1 MHMPIFSIRLVGVS
15 GNRTQKSVMQNLGKI
30 FAYPC
35 KQKGRTIFCPK
46 VKVELGY
53 QEITS

>member
-15 GNRTQKSVMQNLGKI
+15 GNLTQKSVMQNLGKI

-35 KQKGRTIFCPK
+35 K
-46 VKVELGY
+46 
-53 QEITS
+53 